1 MVERSEISELL
12 LVVTSVITFALLAVC
27 PGMLFAFFLP
37 PWIGLPVMLA
47 CGSIG
52 PWIMW
57 TVDRSLYGERP

>member
-1 MVERSEISELL
+1 
-12 LVVTSVITFALLAVC
+12 
-27 PGMLFAFFLP
+27 MLFAFFLP
-37 PWIGLPVMLA
+37 PWIGLPVMIA